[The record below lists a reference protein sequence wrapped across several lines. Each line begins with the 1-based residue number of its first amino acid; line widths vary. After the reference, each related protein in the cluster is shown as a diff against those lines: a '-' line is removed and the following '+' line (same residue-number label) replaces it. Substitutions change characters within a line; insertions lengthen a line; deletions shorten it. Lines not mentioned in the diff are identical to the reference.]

1 LAFVPKAAIKS
12 MNREKGRK
20 GGIATAQKHSKE
32 WLSHRAQSAGKI
44 TRDLY
49 GADFY
54 SYINSKRK
62 VRKGWPKGKL
72 RKGTQ
77 VVQQHI
83 EQYKLSQPHQ
93 IVVTKLLEASK

>member
-1 LAFVPKAAIKS
+1 MAFVPKAAIKS

-20 GGIATAQKHSKE
+20 GGIVTAQKHSKE
-32 WLSHRAQSAGKI
+32 WLQERAHRGGTN

-54 SYINSKRK
+54 RHINAKRK
-62 VRKGWPKGKL
+62 VCKGWPKGKL

-77 VVQQHI
+77 VVKQAI
-83 EQYKLSQPHQ
+83 NKLNLSPAHQ
-93 IVVTKLLEASK
+93 AFVEIIMEAQ

>member
-1 LAFVPKAAIKS
+1 MTFVPKAAIKS

-32 WLSHRAQSAGKI
+32 WLQDRAQRAGMN

-54 SYINSKRK
+54 RHINAKRK

-72 RKGTQ
+72 RKVSQ
-77 VVQQHI
+77 VV
-83 EQYKLSQPHQ
+83 
-93 IVVTKLLEASK
+93 ASHNETVQKWLNIIYE